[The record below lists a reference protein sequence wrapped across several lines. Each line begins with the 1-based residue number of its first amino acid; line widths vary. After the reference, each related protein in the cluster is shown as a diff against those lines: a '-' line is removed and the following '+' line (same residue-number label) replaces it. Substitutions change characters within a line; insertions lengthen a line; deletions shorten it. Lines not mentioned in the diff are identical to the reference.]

1 MSVLNMPLV
10 QSYHPTTFLERGVAV
25 PFTTPLLGGARA
37 RPAERGGPEL
47 IVPSPSGGR
56 GVYILAWSG
65 VRELCKPTVHDSRL
79 NHKVNALASV
89 TPHSIRKASREV
101 AAEGLAGREA
111 LAAAQAGRDNE
122 QEEILLT
129 NFLLLLAL
137 VEQVEP
143 GEAAN
148 GGALQ
153 SEEKALLEARA
164 KRAIARISPRVGRSP
179 ETIASMLEDM
189 APVFAAIGV
198 GRQTGHAR
206 CTRALEALRRLH
218 AETTAWSQ
226 SYRDESG
233 AQADMIARVA
243 DLTISCTETTLDEA
257 HALTANM
264 AGILSR
270 WSSEAAGIRKLTVR
284 PEWLLDGWEQV
295 CLLWRSSET
304 DAARRA
310 VLAEMALLVPIIPRE
325 ASDWVGMPIDMDG
338 AMRFRRTVSL
348 NEDWRTGSAV
358 FELIARNEQLRAL
371 AA

>member
-1 MSVLNMPLV
+1 MSNVNMPLV

-65 VRELCKPTVHDSRL
+65 VRELCRPTVHDSRL

-89 TPHSIRKASREV
+89 TPHSIRKAAREV

-111 LAAAQAGRDNE
+111 LAAAQVGRDNE

-143 GEAAN
+143 GEAAI
-148 GGALQ
+148 G

-164 KRAIARISPRVGRSP
+164 KRAIARIAPRVGRSP
-179 ETIASMLEDM
+179 EAIASMLEDM

-198 GRQTGHAR
+198 GRQTGQAR
-206 CTRALEALRRLH
+206 CTRALEALRRLR
-218 AETTAWSQ
+218 AEMTAWAQ
-226 SYRDESG
+226 TYRDESG

-243 DLTISCTETTLDEA
+243 ELTISCTETTLHEA
-257 HALTANM
+257 HALTVNM
-264 AGILSR
+264 PGILAR

-295 CLLWRSSET
+295 CLLWRSSEA
-304 DAARRA
+304 DATRRA

-358 FELIARNEQLRAL
+358 FGLIARNEHLRAL